1 MYFDRDQVVEQFS
14 NFTTIYQT
22 VTSNQYSIED
32 QQEMMQLLKTQTV
45 EKHLDVIHLFRNLK
59 KDIDELTDMVL
70 RGVNES
76 RIGDFRSQE
85 LFLSFFDE
93 AMNQQSKSIGQ
104 STEDSVHHTNTNQ
117 GDSGVEI
124 LKKRNENLIS
134 EVKLLKE
141 ELDEKYLI
149 NDSIKEEA
157 DRKINSLKADLLKQ
171 TENQLFLK
179 DENISLKM
187 EIVKLKSAMD
197 RNMKETRKGNEK
209 NNVTI
214 AELKLELEQAKRQ
227 VQELESDRD
236 LMNNELNLL
245 REEIFE
251 KDLLLKSLTFG
262 GSEGKLE
269 SNKESK
275 TCPNLSFML
284 RTPGTEAGRRRRSSF
299 YRPGITTPLTL
310 RSKELASIVFDDS
323 MASLP
328 PEWEELTKV
337 GLGGNIGDELMET
350 RRDLKEERTRV
361 EISRLLDLVTA
372 VKVELHQRREEL
384 EASVK
389 LLIRKMQVS
398 QSKHLKTR
406 YRVVDGKVN
415 KMVFFKYEGIRVT

>member
-14 NFTTIYQT
+14 NFTTIYET

-70 RGVNES
+70 CGVNES
-76 RIGDFRSQE
+76 RIGNFRSQE

-93 AMNQQSKSIGQ
+93 AMNQQNKSNGQ
-104 STEDSVHHTNTNQ
+104 SAEDSVHPTSTSKC
-117 GDSGVEI
+117 DSSVEI

-149 NDSIKEEA
+149 NDSIKDEA
-157 DRKINSLKADLLKQ
+157 DRKINSLKADLMKR
-171 TENQLFLK
+171 TENQMFLK
-179 DENISLKM
+179 EENISLKM
-187 EIVKLKSAMD
+187 EIVTLKSAID
-197 RNMKETRKGNEK
+197 RNINETRKGNEK

-214 AELKLELEQAKRQ
+214 AELKEELEQAKRQ

-245 REEIFE
+245 REEVFE

-262 GSEGKLE
+262 GNEGKLE
-269 SNKESK
+269 SYKESK

-284 RTPGTEAGRRRRSSF
+284 RTPGTEAGRRRRSSV
-299 YRPGITTPLTL
+299 YRAGATTPLTL
-310 RSKELASIVFDDS
+310 RSKELTSIVFDDS

-350 RRDLKEERTRV
+350 RRDLKEERTRL
-361 EISRLLDLVTA
+361 EISRLLDIVTA
-372 VKVELHQRREEL
+372 VEAELHRRRVKL

-389 LLIRKMQVS
+389 LLIRKIQVS
-398 QSKHLKTR
+398 QNKLLKTR

>member
-1 MYFDRDQVVEQFS
+1 MYFDRDQLVEQFS

-262 GSEGKLE
+262 ESE
-269 SNKESK
+269 
-275 TCPNLSFML
+275 
-284 RTPGTEAGRRRRSSF
+284 
-299 YRPGITTPLTL
+299 
-310 RSKELASIVFDDS
+310 
-323 MASLP
+323 
-328 PEWEELTKV
+328 
-337 GLGGNIGDELMET
+337 
-350 RRDLKEERTRV
+350 
-361 EISRLLDLVTA
+361 
-372 VKVELHQRREEL
+372 
-384 EASVK
+384 
-389 LLIRKMQVS
+389 
-398 QSKHLKTR
+398 
-406 YRVVDGKVN
+406 
-415 KMVFFKYEGIRVT
+415 